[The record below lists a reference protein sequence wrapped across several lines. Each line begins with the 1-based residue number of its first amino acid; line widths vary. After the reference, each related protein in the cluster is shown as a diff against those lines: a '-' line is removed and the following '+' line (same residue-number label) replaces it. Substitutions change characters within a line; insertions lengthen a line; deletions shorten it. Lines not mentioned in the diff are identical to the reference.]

1 VLIRKFLLYVVGIK
15 MEVKIGSKGRITLP
29 LRLRE
34 LLGLREGDFL
44 IVEVTNKG
52 ILLKPKGLSSRELW
66 GVARLESV
74 EMEEIEE
81 SLGRE
86 N

>member
-15 MEVKIGSKGRITLP
+15 MEVRIGSKGRITLP

>member
-1 VLIRKFLLYVVGIK
+1 MEIR
-15 MEVKIGSKGRITLP
+15 IGSKGRITLP
-29 LRLRE
+29 LKLRE
-34 LLGLREGDFL
+34 LLGLREGDSL

>member
-1 VLIRKFLLYVVGIK
+1 MLWELK
-15 MEVKIGSKGRITLP
+15 MEIRIGSKGRITLP

-34 LLGLREGDFL
+34 LLGLREGDSL

-66 GVARLESV
+66 GIARLESV
-74 EMEEIEE
+74 EIEEIEE

>member
-1 VLIRKFLLYVVGIK
+1 
-15 MEVKIGSKGRITLP
+15 
-29 LRLRE
+29 LRE

-66 GVARLESV
+66 GITRLESV

>member
-15 MEVKIGSKGRITLP
+15 MEVRIGSKGRITLP
-29 LRLRE
+29 LKLRE

-66 GVARLESV
+66 GIARLESV
-74 EMEEIEE
+74 EIEEIEE

>member
-15 MEVKIGSKGRITLP
+15 MEVRIGSKGRITLP
-29 LRLRE
+29 LKLRE

-74 EMEEIEE
+74 EIEEIEE